1 MKRLFYLV
9 LLVFIG
15 GTLSV
20 NAQVTVGAN
29 TNPEATLDVVGQAT
43 KATVADGV
51 IAPRLSLAQLQAK
64 DLVYTAAQDGVI
76 VYVNDVTTGTP
87 TPAGK
92 TVNVKAPGYYYYDG
106 TATTPEWKSL
116 GGGGAPAFQKE
127 ELTATHA
134 STTLL
139 IDPKTTYVLNRSTTD
154 ARLALP
160 TTGVEIGAVVTVTS
174 LAGSNIQLWKQDGSA
189 GIASL
194 INGSLGA
201 YLLDKNGDNSIVA
214 SGQTKSYV
222 FLGGAS
228 GYEVWVVQAPW

>member
-9 LLVFIG
+9 LSVFIG
-15 GTLSV
+15 SALSV

-29 TNPEATLDVVGQAT
+29 TDPKATLDVVASSSAT
-43 KATVADGV
+43 AIDGV
-51 IAPRLSLAQLQAK
+51 IAPRVSIATLDAK
-64 DLVYTAAQDGVI
+64 EALYTPTQTGAI
-76 VYVNDVTTGTP
+76 VYVDDITVPSDDV
-87 TPAGK
+87 K
-92 TVNVKAPGYYYYDG
+92 TAAITAKGYYYFDG
-106 TATTPEWKSL
+106 SVWKSL

-160 TTGVEIGAVVTVTS
+160 TTGVEIGAVVTVTT